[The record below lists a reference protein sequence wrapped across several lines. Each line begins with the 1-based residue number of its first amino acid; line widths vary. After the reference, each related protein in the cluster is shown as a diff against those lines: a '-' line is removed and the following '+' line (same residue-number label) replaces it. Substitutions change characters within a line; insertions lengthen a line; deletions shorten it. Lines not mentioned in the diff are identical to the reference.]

1 MIFRFL
7 GVIWN
12 ESEDYL
18 HNFMKYCNT
27 QSNFVVI
34 MLIQSVIIDDFG
46 ILSICQCA
54 TTQSSNSCGRFTA
67 GALGR
72 LR

>member
-7 GVIWN
+7 GMVWD

-34 MLIQSVIIDDFG
+34 MLIQSVIMDDFG

-54 TTQSSNSCGRFTA
+54 TAQSSNSCGRFTV
-67 GALGR
+67 GASGR

>member
-7 GVIWN
+7 GMVWD

-34 MLIQSVIIDDFG
+34 MLI
-46 ILSICQCA
+46 
-54 TTQSSNSCGRFTA
+54 
-67 GALGR
+67 
-72 LR
+72 

>member
-7 GVIWN
+7 GVVWN

-27 QSNFVVI
+27 WSNFVVI
-34 MLIQSVIIDDFG
+34 VLIHFVIMDDFG

-54 TTQSSNSCGRFTA
+54 TAQSSNSCGRFTA
-67 GALGR
+67 GASGR

>member
-7 GVIWN
+7 GMVWD

-27 QSNFVVI
+27 
-34 MLIQSVIIDDFG
+34 
-46 ILSICQCA
+46 
-54 TTQSSNSCGRFTA
+54 
-67 GALGR
+67 
-72 LR
+72 

>member
-27 QSNFVVI
+27 
-34 MLIQSVIIDDFG
+34 
-46 ILSICQCA
+46 
-54 TTQSSNSCGRFTA
+54 
-67 GALGR
+67 
-72 LR
+72 